1 MIPHPTTW
9 QNARE
14 RERQQLLAAAQRYGR
29 ERRGL
34 MGLRPT
40 SAIRIS
46 PAARPPMARSAPSL
60 VRPRY
65 RLGRLRLLSRL
76 LAVRV

>member
-14 RERQQLLAAAQRYGR
+14 HERQHLLAAAERYRR

-34 MGLRPT
+34 MGLRRT

-46 PAARPPMARSAPSL
+46 PAARPPMARSAPSM

-65 RLGRLRLLSRL
+65 RIGRLRLLSRL